1 MTDDQE
7 ADRQVLADRQT
18 SEGEEWDPSDNDRGT
33 AEMMGRTLQR
43 TVEPPLTR
51 HTTRH
56 TIHKNTIFNFLRQAL
71 KGLD

>member
-1 MTDDQE
+1 MIDDQE

-43 TVEPPLTR
+43 TVEPPLT
-51 HTTRH
+51 
-56 TIHKNTIFNFLRQAL
+56 
-71 KGLD
+71 